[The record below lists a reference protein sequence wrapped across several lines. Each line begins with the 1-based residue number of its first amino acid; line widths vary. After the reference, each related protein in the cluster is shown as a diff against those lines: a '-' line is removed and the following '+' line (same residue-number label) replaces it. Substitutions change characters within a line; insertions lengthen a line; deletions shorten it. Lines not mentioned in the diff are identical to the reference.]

1 MQARVNQT
9 LMPRLSVMVHLCLPL
24 AHRGDA
30 RLPNL
35 APPLTLRP
43 YPLLQRVWRV
53 GVRPPSPTLP
63 RTLQPQSQLLIPG
76 EQLEALDLLVLLIAV
91 VYSETLLPPLLLRH
105 QLQTGNTQ
113 RVLFQECQLN
123 QLQLRMNLQCLLMSA
138 LIRTLLV
145 VVVM

>member
-1 MQARVNQT
+1 
-9 LMPRLSVMVHLCLPL
+9 MVHLCLPL
-24 AHRGDA
+24 AHRGYA
-30 RLPNL
+30 RLL
-35 APPLTLRP
+35 ALRP
-43 YPLLQRVWRV
+43 YPLLQRVRRV

-91 VYSETLLPPLLLRH
+91 VYSETLLLPTLLLRH

>member
-1 MQARVNQT
+1 VR
-9 LMPRLSVMVHLCLPL
+9 
-24 AHRGDA
+24 
-30 RLPNL
+30 
-35 APPLTLRP
+35 
-43 YPLLQRVWRV
+43 RV

-63 RTLQPQSQLLIPG
+63 RTLLPQSQL
-76 EQLEALDLLVLLIAV
+76 LEALDLLVLLIAV
-91 VYSETLLPPLLLRH
+91 VYSETLLPPPLLLRH

-113 RVLFQECQLN
+113 RVSFQDCQLN